1 MSKWSLHDSLLA
13 LEYERWR
20 IDLCFCS
27 DKEKVS
33 KEIAAEMSRKQ
44 KTGEFAKN
52 KDAIRCIVIENQ
64 QNLNWFVHIHVCV
77 CCF

>member
-1 MSKWSLHDSLLA
+1 MSKWSLHDGPRA
-13 LEYERWR
+13 LECERLC
-20 IDLCFCS
+20 IDLCFRS

-52 KDAIRCIVIENQ
+52 KDAIRCIAIENQ
-64 QNLNWFVHIHVCV
+64 QNLNWFVRVCV